1 MFRRSLIAMTLA
13 AGALV
18 TGLGTASAAPAT
30 AAPATA
36 GATPGGS
43 QTASGCRIVS
53 DLYRD
58 GNTIFAAAET
68 VPCEVPISVALYR
81 NGERVSQQS
90 GGAAPHIEFPCTPV
104 SFDVLWTNSRG
115 DKLTTNCF

>member
-1 MFRRSLIAMTLA
+1 MFRRSLIAITLA

-18 TGLGTASAAPAT
+18 TGVGTASAAPAT
-30 AAPATA
+30 AE
-36 GATPGGS
+36 ATPGGS
-43 QTASGCRIVS
+43 RAASGCHIVS

-68 VPCEVPISVALYR
+68 VPCEVPIFVALYR
-81 NGERVSQQS
+81 NGVLVAKQE

-104 SFDVLWTNSRG
+104 SFDVFWTNSRG

>member
-1 MFRRSLIAMTLA
+1 MFRRTLMAIAVA

-18 TGLGTASAAPAT
+18 TGLGTASAASASV
-30 AAPATA
+30 
-36 GATPGGS
+36 GAIPGGG
-43 QTASGCRIVS
+43 QAATGCHIVS

-81 NGERVSQQS
+81 NGELVAQQS

-104 SFDVLWTNSRG
+104 SFDVFWKNSRG